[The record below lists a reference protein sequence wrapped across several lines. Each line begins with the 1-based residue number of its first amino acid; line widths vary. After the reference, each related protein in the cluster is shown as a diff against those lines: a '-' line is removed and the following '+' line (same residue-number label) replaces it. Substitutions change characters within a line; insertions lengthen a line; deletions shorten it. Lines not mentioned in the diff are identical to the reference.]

1 MARPKA
7 LSDDVVRATRTRLL
21 EIYDPS
27 KTEPSMNEIA
37 RRVHDKM
44 KATTGRD
51 GPSSQAFHKL
61 VKEFKAGPEVVEAI
75 EIYFG
80 EKREAWIENAQP
92 KRFVE
97 KEERYPSVAEAFA
110 DARAVGVSDAI
121 LDRVRSK
128 IGGEEG
134 AGPTI
139 DEVNKLIRS
148 EVARLAKL
156 RAYLLPEQ
164 NVAELDEPPKLRRK

>member
-1 MARPKA
+1 MARPKV
-7 LSDDVVRATRTRLL
+7 LSDEVVNATRARLL
-21 EIYDPS
+21 EVYDPT

-37 RRVHDKM
+37 RRIHDKM

-61 VKEFKAGPEVVEAI
+61 VKEFKAGSEVVEAI
-75 EIYFG
+75 EIFFG
-80 EKREAWIENAQP
+80 EKRETWITNAQP

-97 KEERYPSVAEAFA
+97 KEERYPAVAEAFA
-110 DARAVGVSDAI
+110 DARAVGVADAI

-148 EVARLAKL
+148 EIARLAKL
-156 RAYLLPEQ
+156 RAYLLPDQ
-164 NVAELDEPPKLRRK
+164 NLAELDEAPKVKRK